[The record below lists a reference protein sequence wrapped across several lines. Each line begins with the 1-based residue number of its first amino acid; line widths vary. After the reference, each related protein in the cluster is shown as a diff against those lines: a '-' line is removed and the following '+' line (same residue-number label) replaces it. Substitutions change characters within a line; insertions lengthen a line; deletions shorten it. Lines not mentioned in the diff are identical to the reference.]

1 MKTVAPIVNDFNVQ
15 VATVN
20 GSGSQSANLVLMR
33 AIFNMGVP
41 VSGKNL
47 FPSNIAGLPTW
58 YTIRANKQ
66 GYVGRKK
73 ELDCLIAMNAATA
86 NDDLAAL
93 PAGSLFILNDAIAIT
108 KDRTD
113 IKTLRVPFNT
123 LVTQATK
130 EVKVRKLL
138 VNMIYVGVLGHYIG
152 LDLDAV
158 DQAVDKQFKGKAK
171 AAELNKQAVRVGI
184 EWAKANP
191 IEIPWRI
198 EPMNATQGKIIID
211 GNAAAGLGATFAG
224 LTFLAWYPITPS
236 SSLCESAI
244 DYMKRFR
251 HDKDGKATYA
261 VVQAEDELAS
271 VGMVVGAAWAGAR
284 AMTSTAGP
292 GISLMSEFV
301 GLAYWAEIPIVI
313 WDVQRVGP
321 STGLPTRT
329 AQCDIAFTAT
339 LSHGDTKHILL
350 LPSSVGECYEFA
362 FTAFD
367 LAERFQTPVFV
378 MSDLDLGMNN
388 WMSDPFPYLDRAY
401 DRGKVL
407 TKEDLAKLG
416 TFSRYKD
423 VDGDGIPY
431 RTLPGT
437 DHPAAAYFTRGSGH
451 DENANYS
458 EKPQDY
464 LKMMDRLAKK
474 YETARKAVP
483 APVVDSKGHSI
494 GLIAYG
500 TTDHSIGEAR
510 DRLAA
515 QGVKTDYLRL
525 RAIPFDEKLTDYI
538 ARHERIYVVEQ
549 NRDGQMADLIKLH
562 CGDIAHKLH
571 SVRHYNGLPIDA
583 TSIVEGVLEGEKSK
597 KHMTAEM
604 SR

>member
-1 MKTVAPIVNDFNVQ
+1 MNTLVNDFNVQ

-33 AIFNMGVP
+33 AIFYMGVP

-58 YTIRANKQ
+58 YTIRANKH

-73 ELDCLIAMNAATA
+73 EIDCTIAMNVQTV
-86 NDDLAAL
+86 NDDLASL
-93 PAGSLFILNDAIAIT
+93 PPGALFIVNDAIAIA
-108 KDRTD
+108 KERADVRTV
-113 IKTLRVPFNT
+113 KVPFKAI
-123 LVTQATK
+123 VAQVSK
-130 EVKVRKLL
+130 EIKLHKLL
-138 VNMIYVGVLGHYIG
+138 VNMIYVGVIGQYIG
-152 LDLDAV
+152 LDLGAIER
-158 DQAVDKQFKGKAK
+158 AIDKQFKGKQK
-171 AAELNKQAVRVGI
+171 AADLNKSAVRAGMD
-184 EWAKANP
+184 WAKANAV
-191 IEIPWRI
+191 EVPWRL
-198 EPMNATQGKIIID
+198 EPMNATDGKIIID

-244 DYMKRFR
+244 DYLGRFR
-251 HDKDGKATYA
+251 HQEDGKATYA

-271 VGMVVGAAWAGAR
+271 IGMVVGAAWAGAR

-292 GISLMSEFV
+292 GMSLMAEFV

-329 AQCDIAFTAT
+329 AQCDVAFAAG

-350 LPSSVGECYEFA
+350 FPATVAECFEFA
-362 FTAFD
+362 FTSFD
-367 LAERFQTPVFV
+367 LAERFQTPVMV
-378 MSDLDLGMNN
+378 LSDLDLGMNN
-388 WMSDPFPYLDRAY
+388 WMSDPFPYHDRPL

-407 TKEDLAKLG
+407 SKEDLERLNGQFA
-416 TFSRYKD
+416 RYKD

-431 RTLPGT
+431 RTIPGT

-474 YETARKAVP
+474 YETARGHVP
-483 APVVDSKGHSI
+483 APVVDTAANAAI

-500 TTDHSIGEAR
+500 TTDASMREAR

-515 QGVKTDYLRL
+515 QGVKTDYLRI
-525 RAIPFDEKLTDYI
+525 RALPFTSQLNDFI
-538 ARHERIYVVEQ
+538 ANHERVYVIEQ
-549 NRDGQMADLIKLH
+549 NRDGQMFDLIKLH
-562 CGDIAHKLH
+562 CGDIAHKT
-571 SVRHYNGLPIDA
+571 SSIRHYNGLPIDA
-583 TSIVEGVLEGEKSK
+583 TSIVEGVLAGEKVEV
-597 KHMTAEM
+597 A
-604 SR
+604 